1 MGLASYH
8 LEYGGYLF
16 ARDSADYAF
25 GTGDFTVEAW
35 VRTLAGGAV
44 FGKQGMDGGGF
55 WLVARPDGTI
65 GFATCDG
72 PGVFG
77 FDSAAT
83 AVCDGV
89 WHHVAAVRQGAA
101 LFLYL
106 DGVQVE
112 GSTGGGARP
121 PVNVDN
127 PQRVTLGS
135 VDRPDEPYREFTGSL
150 AEVRLWNRARTAGEI
165 ATALGIVPLPGTAG
179 LVGYWPLEGGQ
190 PLDFT
195 PGRKNAHPEGV
206 VRPST
211 DAPPVRPGNAPA
223 MLFLFG
229 GAYDTADGSPAPS
242 LRLTGAGYVVQGDQV
257 LTGAVIAGNTV
268 TWAAEGNPT
277 EGSVTFALSGS
288 DGSQPGYCF
297 QGWYRPDGGASV
309 DYRGVL
315 RPRHTG
321 CGMLLNIA
329 SGLVVHTPDCRPGA
343 PVTLAPKAPGVHDDY
358 CLYDGSR
365 IVQMLSGLVVSVQ
378 GDLVRGAGVVLDE
391 LGADPGGQS
400 WTFGGDGLIRPAG
413 APSLALAVDH
423 ELDPARLVLGDAR
436 RGDPSQ
442 QFVTLSNAQ
451 FLWSGRRPR
460 VLAAAGDDYT
470 RARAALKTD
479 DAPAELWFR
488 VRSNLVNAANGA
500 ALAVSGR
507 AAPGAALALAR
518 LDPASS
524 AQSFVFDQGRLL
536 HASSHLP
543 VVMGRDGAAVL
554 GRSDERGPECE
565 WTMAPYQPAD
575 GQAVAAEAPAAKAV
589 DYLIRVY
596 TSDAL
601 LSGTD
606 DKVEIALVGDTMSK
620 YVELKKSDTHSDPFE
635 SGSMDEFKVTLAG
648 VGVVQGINVRY
659 GADNWF
665 WNDAWVVDDIQVYDP
680 SVAATYHNTPEG
692 GGGQTVMPS
701 QIYIPLPYPAQN
713 GVGSLMR
720 VGKAPTQDQV
730 TRGWVDHTWNL
741 VTGDHMAAYFD
752 NAGGHGGPGAV
763 EDVITAHCSLHAA
776 VRMATGRPIDPRHPR
791 QEVYGHNDVNGVQT
805 CGVRASGFRNWDGQC
820 HQMANRLLYVCEP
833 MVTLDDAPDDKKPA
847 GYGLAVLAFGRYGM
861 GFEAWCRAA
870 GFRAP
875 FEGSASL
882 FDFVHRNARNVNE
895 AIRIAYHA
903 MTLQAE
909 VAADPQGVDGPAAH
923 KFFAAVK
930 REGVSDKTMSEVVNL
945 PEDKIVEEQR
955 AGL

>member
-16 ARDSADYAF
+16 AGDSADYAF

-77 FDSAAT
+77 FDSVAT

-89 WHHVAAVRQGAA
+89 WHHVAAVRQGAV
-101 LFLYL
+101 LVLYL

-135 VDRPDEPYREFTGSL
+135 VDRPEERYREFTGSL
-150 AEVRLWNRARTAGEI
+150 AEVRLWNRARSAGEI
-165 ATALGIVPLPGTAG
+165 AAALGTVPPPGTAG

-195 PGRKNAHPEGV
+195 AGRNNAHPEGV

-211 DAPPVRPGNAPA
+211 DAPPVGPGNAPP

-229 GAYDTADGSPAPS
+229 GAYDTERGQDRSPAAP

-277 EGSVTFALSGS
+277 RGSVTFALSG
-288 DGSQPGYCF
+288 GSRPGYCF
-297 QGWYRPDGGASV
+297 LGRYQPDGGASV
-309 DYRGVL
+309 EYRGVL
-315 RPRHTG
+315 RPRHTD
-321 CGMLLNIA
+321 CGMLLHIA
-329 SGLVVHTPDCRPGA
+329 SGQILYTPDCRPGA

-358 CLYDGSR
+358 CLYDGSQ
-365 IVQMLSGLVVSVQ
+365 IVQMLSGLAISVQ

-391 LGADPGGQS
+391 PGGQS
-400 WTFGGDGLIRPAG
+400 WTFGDDGLIRPVG

-423 ELDPARLVLGDAR
+423 ELDPARLVLDDAR
-436 RGDPSQ
+436 RGHASQ

-451 FLWSGRRPR
+451 FLWSGRQPR
-460 VLAAAGDDYT
+460 VLAAAGDGYT
-470 RARAALKTD
+470 RVRAALKTD

-488 VRSNLVNAANGA
+488 VRSALVNAANGA

-518 LDPASS
+518 LDPAGS

-554 GRSDERGPECE
+554 GRSDERGPESE
-565 WTMAPYQPAD
+565 WTMAPYQPAERRT
-575 GQAVAAEAPAAKAV
+575 VAASAAKTV
-589 DYLIRVY
+589 DYLVRVY

-606 DKVEIALVGDTMSK
+606 DKVEIALVGDTMSSK
-620 YVELKKSDTHSDPFE
+620 YVELKKSRTHSDPFE
-635 SGSMDEFKVTLAG
+635 SGNMDEFKVTLAG

-665 WNDAWVVDDIQVYDP
+665 WNDTWVVDDIQVYDP

-692 GGGQTVMPS
+692 GGGRMVMPS
-701 QIYIPLPYPAQN
+701 QSYIPLPYPAQN
-713 GVGSLMR
+713 GADSMMH

-730 TRGWVDHTWNL
+730 TRGWFDHTWNR
-741 VTGDHMAAYFD
+741 VTGAHLTTYFD
-752 NAGGHGGPGAV
+752 NAGGHGGPGTV

-776 VRMATGRPIDPRHPR
+776 VRMATGRPIDPQHPY

-805 CGVRASGFRNWDGQC
+805 SGVRASGFRNWDGQC
-820 HQMANRLLYVCEP
+820 HQMTNRLLYVCEP

-847 GYGLAVLAFGRYGM
+847 GYGLAVLVFGRYGM
-861 GFEAWCRAA
+861 GFEAWCKAA

-875 FEGSASL
+875 FETGASL
-882 FDFVHRNARNVNE
+882 FDFVHRNVRNVND
-895 AIRIAYHA
+895 AVKITYHA
-903 MTLQAE
+903 LNLQAE
-909 VAADPQGVDGPAAH
+909 VTADPQGVDGPAAH

-930 REGVSDKTMSEVVNL
+930 QEGISNRTMSEVVNL